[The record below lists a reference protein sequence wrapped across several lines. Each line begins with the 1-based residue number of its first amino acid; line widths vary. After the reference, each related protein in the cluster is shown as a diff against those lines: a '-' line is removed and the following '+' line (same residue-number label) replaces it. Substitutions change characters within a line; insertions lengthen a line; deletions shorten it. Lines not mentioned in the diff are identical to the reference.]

1 MAVSYIYH
9 KGKKIMYID
18 YSNCKTTEETLKVL
32 EQVRQEYLKT
42 NGMMITLS
50 DFTGGYGSK
59 EFMSKATQLGK
70 ELFNQRTSKTAA
82 IGVTAMKKVLIN
94 SYNMFVT
101 NKLHV
106 FDAKEQALDF
116 LAT

>member
-1 MAVSYIYH
+1 M
-9 KGKKIMYID
+9 K
-18 YSNCKTTEETLKVL
+18 
-32 EQVRQEYLKT
+32 QVRKEYLKT
-42 NGMMITLS
+42 KEMMFTLR

-59 EFMSKATQLGK
+59 EFMSKAKQLGK

-106 FDAKEQALDF
+106 FDTKEQALDF